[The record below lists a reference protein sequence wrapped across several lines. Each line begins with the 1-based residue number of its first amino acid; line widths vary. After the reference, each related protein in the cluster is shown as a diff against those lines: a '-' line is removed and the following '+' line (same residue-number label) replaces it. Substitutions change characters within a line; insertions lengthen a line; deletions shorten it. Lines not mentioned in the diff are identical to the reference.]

1 MSRIHPRG
9 LWLQT
14 ALLAIALCTMVWAQ
28 SPGPQTPTF
37 RSTADLTVVD
47 AVVTDG
53 DGNHITDL
61 TADDFELY
69 QDGDRQA
76 LQQVVYVRAGTAQ
89 AHQPL
94 ASGRAAGTGSAT
106 SAPDAPAARFAA
118 VASLRPDKVAR
129 TIALVIDDLGLSFE
143 STFSVRNA
151 VHKYIDTQ
159 IADGDLVAIVRT
171 AGGMGALQQFTTDK
185 RLLHKAADRI
195 QWTIASRS
203 GVAAFAAVEP
213 EMSVSAG
220 ETAQAPFNTGRTE
233 ESDNTVEGLR
243 ESVLA
248 SGTMGAIE
256 FVVRGAQQLPGRKSV
271 ILFSEGVD
279 VLDRKGSSRVWSAM
293 ARMLERANRA
303 GVVVYTVDARGLQTG
318 GLTADDNP
326 AIRDSGLGMTP
337 AQFNR
342 LITERVRNA
351 QRDRHQELLNTQEA
365 LQFIAA
371 QTGGFAVLN
380 TNDLNLGVQRVLDDQ
395 RGYYLL
401 GYVSK
406 TPQPGRWE
414 QGQITVKVKR
424 PGLKVRARAGVYGP
438 SSPAQPET
446 APAEP
451 LLLAALSPFG
461 SGDVTVRL
469 TALFNYDAKAGS
481 YIRTML
487 FIDGAALTYARTAD
501 GAYETHPEIVLV
513 SVGDNGQIDGHWKQ
527 TFDLRFG
534 EAEYAR
540 AREAGLVY
548 HARIAA
554 NRPGAYQV
562 RAAVRDPSTGHMG
575 SGSQFLEVPKV
586 GRGRLALSG
595 VLLRDKAGMEPAGT
609 VQISHDNVLGAPT
622 LRIYEPGSNVIYA
635 YEVYDGLSEEN
646 RGALT
651 MSTALLRDGKVLY
664 ESPVSPIKA
673 PDASDRMRVIP
684 IGGMLSLGKDV
695 PAGTYSLEVRVSRR
709 DKPKQ
714 VAQQWTEFEVR
725 KP

>member
-1 MSRIHPRG
+1 MSRIQTRG
-9 LWLQT
+9 VWLQT
-14 ALLAIALCTMVWAQ
+14 SVLAIALGTMLWAQ
-28 SPGPQTPTF
+28 NPAPQTPTF

-47 AVVTDG
+47 AVVTDS
-53 DGNHITDL
+53 DRNHVTDL

-69 QDGDRQA
+69 QDGERQT

-89 AHQPL
+89 AQQPL
-94 ASGRAAGTGSAT
+94 ASGRAAGAVPTA
-106 SAPDAPAARFAA
+106 SAPGAPASRFAA
-118 VASLRPDKVAR
+118 AADLRPDKVAR
-129 TIALVIDDLGLSFE
+129 TIALVVDDLGLSFE

-151 VHKYIDTQ
+151 VHTYIDTQ

-195 QWTIASRS
+195 QWTVVNRR
-203 GVAAFAAVEP
+203 GVSAFAAVEP
-213 EMSVSAG
+213 TTVVSGGAT
-220 ETAQAPFNTGRTE
+220 ESPFRE
-233 ESDNTVEGLR
+233 EQDNTIEGLR
-243 ESVLA
+243 DSILA
-248 SGTMGAIE
+248 TGSMGAIE
-256 FVVRGAQQLPGRKSV
+256 FIIRGAQQLPGRKSLV
-271 ILFSEGVD
+271 VFSEGVN
-279 VLDRKGSSRVWSAM
+279 VFDRLGSARTWAAM
-293 ARMLERANRA
+293 SRMLDRANRA
-303 GVVVYTVDARGLQTG
+303 GVVIYTVDARGLQTG
-318 GLTADDNP
+318 GLTADDDP
-326 AIRDSGLGMTP
+326 SIRDWGPGMTP
-337 AQFNR
+337 AEFNR
-342 LITERVRNA
+342 RITENVRNA
-351 QRDRHQELLNTQEA
+351 QGDRHQELLNTQEA

-380 TNDLNLGVQRVLDDQ
+380 TNDLNRGVQRVLDDQ

-414 QGQITVKVKR
+414 QGRISVKVKR
-424 PGLKVRARAGVYGP
+424 PGLNVRARGGVYGP

-487 FIDGAALTYARTAD
+487 FIDGAALTYAKTAD

-554 NRPGAYQV
+554 KNPGAYQV
-562 RAAVRDPSTGHMG
+562 RAAVRDPATGHMG
-575 SGSQFLEVPKV
+575 SASQFLEVPRV
-586 GRGRLALSG
+586 GKGRLALSG
-595 VLLRDKAGMEPAGT
+595 VLLRDKASMEPADT

-635 YEVYDGLSEEN
+635 YEVYDGLSE
-646 RGALT
+646 GARAALA

-664 ESPVSPIKA
+664 ESPASPIKA
-673 PDASDRMRVIP
+673 AATDRLRVIP

-695 PAGTYSLEVRVSRR
+695 PPGTYSLEVRVSRR
-709 DKPKQ
+709 DNPEQ